1 MYKHTESEKE
11 DLICCEQTRAFAL
24 VFFQV
29 VVYVKMNLNAD
40 KDKDVALDKG

>member
-1 MYKHTESEKE
+1 MSEEE
-11 DLICCEQTRAFAL
+11 DLICCEQTQPFGL

-29 VVYVKMNLNAD
+29 VVYVKINLNAD